1 MVDDRTIINYMAFSM
16 AYENQEETSTKVVTL
31 TTNKAS
37 GNAWMNVSLD
47 ATYVINKQR
56 TPFGGALKITILA
69 WCRDSIG
76 PTQGPLSHRRV
87 QFLIASPDVVLL

>member
-47 ATYVINKQR
+47 ATYGN
-56 TPFGGALKITILA
+56 
-69 WCRDSIG
+69 
-76 PTQGPLSHRRV
+76 
-87 QFLIASPDVVLL
+87 

>member
-56 TPFGGALKITILA
+56 TPFGDGGLCFIRIKNTAIQNAYGRKTSGLYQRSKE
-69 WCRDSIG
+69 
-76 PTQGPLSHRRV
+76 
-87 QFLIASPDVVLL
+87 